1 MSRIVQGRARR
12 RSHLLKRRAHAGRT
26 NGGKS
31 PAGLIATA
39 VDADNYELGANSNA
53 VPSTGTFV
61 FSNVNLYANVGVRCA
76 QGAANCDN
84 TGAAS
89 QNTLW
94 TPNNVTALA
103 PLPPSG
109 ITGDVSFAAL
119 LAELSLAESSIPTL
133 AATQTLA
140 TNAGKISTDTTIN
153 VVSGLN
159 VININTGGNDFLLE
173 NADLII
179 NGPADAYVIFRLNDV
194 NQAGTEQFKN
204 FKISNGGIFIGTGG
218 IGLENIL
225 FFLDDGRD
233 FDFSNTIL
241 NGAASW
247 TFGTEANITIN
258 NGQGCTQLI
267 GDKIDLNN
275 VRFSG
280 CSFSPTEPV
289 PEPATLLL
297 LGSAAVA
304 LAGYRRLRR

>member
-1 MSRIVQGRARR
+1 
-12 RSHLLKRRAHAGRT
+12 
-26 NGGKS
+26 
-31 PAGLIATA
+31 LIATA

-61 FSNVNLYANVGVRCA
+61 FSNVNLYVNVGVRCA

>member
-1 MSRIVQGRARR
+1 
-12 RSHLLKRRAHAGRT
+12 
-26 NGGKS
+26 
-31 PAGLIATA
+31 
-39 VDADNYELGANSNA
+39 
-53 VPSTGTFV
+53 
-61 FSNVNLYANVGVRCA
+61 VNLYANVGVRCA

-84 TGAAS
+84 TGGAS